1 MENENV
7 RWLRQSLAVLNEGYS
22 PVDIDSAVFDEELQ
36 SQLVEFQRGHRL
48 DADGVAGEQTQ
59 VIINSLLAQ
68 DGTPRLS
75 DSR

>member
-1 MENENV
+1 M
-7 RWLRQSLAVLNEGYS
+7 RTCWLRQSLAALNDGYE
-22 PVDIDSAVFDEELQ
+22 PLDSESAFFDAELQ
-36 SQLVEFQRGHRL
+36 DQVITFQRRHRL

-75 DSR
+75 DSHQAK